1 MQEEWKDFME
11 EMGLLEMPL
20 CGFVPPQ
27 GGPEGPDTVAQTVPM
42 QDGARRH
49 CLPEIEI
56 AL

>member
-11 EMGLLEMPL
+11 EMELVEMPL

-27 GGPEGPDTVAQTVPM
+27 GGPEGPKTEAQTVPV
-42 QDGARRH
+42 QEGARRL